1 MIKSFLKE
9 KQGFTLIE
17 IVAVL
22 AIIGVMAVMLVPS
35 IDIAS
40 NRTKDTKM
48 LSDLVTI
55 DSAVKLYQFETG
67 SLPESIEELKGTYIP
82 SKTYKDTQG
91 NPFTYTPSTT
101 TAGTTYTLT
110 GKNTNGDI
118 VSSDGTKEKASA

>member
-1 MIKSFLKE
+1 MLNSFLKE

-55 DSAVKLYQFETG
+55 DSALKLYQFENG
-67 SLPESIEELKGTYIP
+67 SLPESIDVLKGEYIP
-82 SKTYKDTQG
+82 SKDYKDAKN
-91 NPFTYTPSTT
+91 NPFAYTKVDASS
-101 TAGTTYTLT
+101 YTLT
-110 GKNTNGDI
+110 GEKTNSDI
-118 VSSDGTKEKASA
+118 VKADGTKETASAS

>member
-1 MIKSFLKE
+1 MLKSFLKE

-22 AIIGVMAVMLVPS
+22 AIIGVMALMLVPS

-67 SLPESIEELKGTYIP
+67 SLPESIDALKGTYIP

-91 NPFTYTPSTT
+91 NSFSYTPSTT
-101 TAGTTYTLT
+101 IAGTYTLT

-118 VSSDGTKEKASA
+118 VKADGTKETASAS